1 VIFAVG
7 STSWLL
13 AHEVR
18 LARRGVLARPGMKWR
33 APVLLGVFL
42 VGGLFMGVPA
52 ALALKRFGL
61 PPTVLVAGIAAL
73 GALAV
78 FTLMLSQSLA
88 AATET
93 LYARADLDLLFSSP
107 ISPRKVLF
115 AKCAGIATD
124 AFFGFAILA
133 TPVVL
138 PIAILARPS
147 WLAVYVVLAALAL
160 LATAAGIAIAIG
172 LFQLIGPKRT
182 RTVSQLLAVFIGA
195 ALFLVAQSRNLVG
208 RARFTRWFGAFAG
221 SGQASGRV
229 HGPLSW
235 PLRALSGEPAIL
247 FAVAVVACAS
257 FACAVLLV
265 GRRFASDAAAASG
278 AAVAGAGRGGGE
290 GAFAGGL
297 FRVTVRKELRLLYRD
312 VPLLA
317 QVLLRVVYLL
327 PLMFILLRNV
337 GDNGAMRLPMGVGA
351 VAFMCGQVAGS
362 LVWLTVAA
370 EDAPELIG
378 CAPASA
384 AAIRRAKLC
393 AALAPLAALMVVPLI
408 VLTTLST
415 IAGLA
420 ATAGCAAAA
429 LVSALIGFALQ
440 KPAKRSAFRRREAGS
455 LVASLAE
462 FGAGAIIA
470 LTAGFAVVWPPLI
483 AAPISVAAL
492 AAWALWRSD
501 GVPRRALPNTQVVL
515 H

>member
-1 VIFAVG
+1 
-7 STSWLL
+7 
-13 AHEVR
+13 
-18 LARRGVLARPGMKWR
+18 
-33 APVLLGVFL
+33 
-42 VGGLFMGVPA
+42 
-52 ALALKRFGL
+52 
-61 PPTVLVAGIAAL
+61 
-73 GALAV
+73 
-78 FTLMLSQSLA
+78 
-88 AATET
+88 
-93 LYARADLDLLFSSP
+93 
-107 ISPRKVLF
+107 
-115 AKCAGIATD
+115 
-124 AFFGFAILA
+124 
-133 TPVVL
+133 
-138 PIAILARPS
+138 
-147 WLAVYVVLAALAL
+147 
-160 LATAAGIAIAIG
+160 
-172 LFQLIGPKRT
+172 
-182 RTVSQLLAVFIGA
+182 
-195 ALFLVAQSRNLVG
+195 
-208 RARFTRWFGAFAG
+208 
-221 SGQASGRV
+221 
-229 HGPLSW
+229 
-235 PLRALSGEPAIL
+235 
-247 FAVAVVACAS
+247 
-257 FACAVLLV
+257 
-265 GRRFASDAAAASG
+265 
-278 AAVAGAGRGGGE
+278 
-290 GAFAGGL
+290 
-297 FRVTVRKELRLLYRD
+297 
-312 VPLLA
+312 
-317 QVLLRVVYLL
+317 LLRVVYLL